1 LQKQLGAI
9 AKWVYDQSLL
19 ALDHAIQAPTAERDV
34 SSRLQKERGAHM
46 SKASILSHS
55 ITYRRKAA
63 TCRGLA
69 ACAKSAVDREQ
80 LLVMS
85 RSWLARADSE
95 DWRDGL
101 PPLPPVHSNALAI
114 VRAY

>member
-1 LQKQLGAI
+1 
-9 AKWVYDQSLL
+9 
-19 ALDHAIQAPTAERDV
+19 
-34 SSRLQKERGAHM
+34 M
-46 SKASILSHS
+46 SNPSILSNALA
-55 ITYRRKAA
+55 YRRKAA

-69 ACAKSAVDREQ
+69 ACAKSATDRDQ

-101 PPLPPVHSNALAI
+101 PPLPPVHSNALTV
-114 VRAY
+114 VRSH

>member
-1 LQKQLGAI
+1 
-9 AKWVYDQSLL
+9 
-19 ALDHAIQAPTAERDV
+19 
-34 SSRLQKERGAHM
+34 M
-46 SKASILSHS
+46 FKASIPSNAL
-55 ITYRRKAA
+55 TYRRKAA

-69 ACAKSAVDREQ
+69 ACAKSKTDREQ

-114 VRAY
+114 VRSH

>member
-1 LQKQLGAI
+1 
-9 AKWVYDQSLL
+9 
-19 ALDHAIQAPTAERDV
+19 
-34 SSRLQKERGAHM
+34 M
-46 SKASILSHS
+46 FKASILSNAL
-55 ITYRRKAA
+55 TYRRKAA

-69 ACAKSAVDREQ
+69 ACAKSKTDREQ

-114 VRAY
+114 VRSH